1 MYCYF
6 DLGGIIM
13 TKKIGI
19 LVGSL
24 RKDSYNKIVAKQF
37 AELLPEGFEAKF
49 IEIGDLPFY
58 NEDLEVEGSVP
69 EAWTRLRNNVN
80 EVDGLFFVTPE
91 YNRSV
96 PAALKNA
103 LDVGS
108 RPMGSSVLGGE
119 TWFSCDGITWWPW
132 RFWCKPRFTS
142 IISFL
147 RCTYFATT

>member
-96 PAALKNA
+96 PAALKMHWT
-103 LDVGS
+103 L
-108 RPMGSSVLGGE
+108 VLVQWAAAFWGGN
-119 TWFSCDGITWWPW
+119 
-132 RFWCKPRFTS
+132 
-142 IISFL
+142 L
-147 RCTYFATT
+147 V

>member
-1 MYCYF
+1 MLFRFRRNYY
-6 DLGGIIM
+6 D
-13 TKKIGI
+13 KKIGI

-69 EAWTRLRNNVN
+69 EAWTRLRNDVN

-96 PAALKNA
+96 PAALKMHWT
-103 LDVGS
+103 L
-108 RPMGSSVLGGE
+108 VLVQWAAAFGGE

>member
-69 EAWTRLRNNVN
+69 EAWTHLRNDVN

-108 RPMGSSVLGGE
+108 RPMGSSVWGGN
-119 TWFSCDGITWWPW
+119 
-132 RFWCKPRFTS
+132 
-142 IISFL
+142 L
-147 RCTYFATT
+147 V